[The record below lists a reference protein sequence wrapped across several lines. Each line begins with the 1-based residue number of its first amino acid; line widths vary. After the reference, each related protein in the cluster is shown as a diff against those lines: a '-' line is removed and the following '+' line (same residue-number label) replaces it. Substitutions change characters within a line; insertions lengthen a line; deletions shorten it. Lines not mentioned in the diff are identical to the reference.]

1 MRGCDEVRASL
12 KEIRGAHEQL
22 VLTAL
27 TLKPKRLAF
36 RLPVDSLFKNVLF
49 AE

>member
-1 MRGCDEVRASL
+1 MRGCNEVRASL
-12 KEIRGAHEQL
+12 KQIRGAHEQL
-22 VLTAL
+22 VRTAL

-36 RLPVDSLFKNVLF
+36 TVRVDSLFKNVLF